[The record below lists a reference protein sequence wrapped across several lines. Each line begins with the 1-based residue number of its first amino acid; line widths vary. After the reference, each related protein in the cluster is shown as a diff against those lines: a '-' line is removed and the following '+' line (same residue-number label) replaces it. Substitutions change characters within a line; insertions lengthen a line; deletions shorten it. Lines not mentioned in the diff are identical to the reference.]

1 MCSEPVIEIRSLAKA
16 YNIYK
21 RPQDRLK
28 QMLWRR
34 RRRFY
39 EEYWAIHDISLS
51 VAPGETVGIV
61 GRNGSGKSTLLQMI
75 AGTVTPTQGTVAV
88 RGRVA
93 ALLELGAGF
102 NPEFTGRENVWLAAS
117 ILGLGNAEIA
127 ARLQDIVD
135 FAAIGDFLDQPVKL
149 YSSGMFARLAFA
161 VAAHVD
167 ADVLIVDETL
177 SVGDAAFNQKC
188 MRFIRAFK
196 ARGTLLFVS
205 HDMAA
210 VTALCDR
217 VIWIDRGALRAEG
230 SAKET
235 CFEYLAAMDQDLDD
249 SSSFRVA
256 GRRLAPEPARIVQDP
271 RRALLDSSVHRNE
284 IDLFEFD
291 EEARSYGRNGARILD
306 VGLEDVAGS
315 RLAALVG
322 GEDAVLHIRCRAL
335 ADVARPIVG
344 FQIKDRL
351 GQFLFGDN
359 TYLTYRLAPM
369 PMATGQEF
377 SARFH
382 FQMPY
387 LPTGDY
393 SVVAAI
399 AEGTQVEN
407 VAHHWIDDALFFRVQ
422 SSHVARGLVGIPML
436 DIAIVAD
443 SGALKGEMPAEPGH
457 DHPPQ
462 PHARPLDRGI
472 SDGGGGNS
480 RGEQ

>member
-1 MCSEPVIEIRSLAKA
+1 MCSEPVIEISGLGKA

-21 RPQDRLK
+21 KPQDRLK

-34 RRRFY
+34 WRRFY

-51 VAPGETVGIV
+51 VGRGETIGII
-61 GRNGSGKSTLLQMI
+61 GRNGSGKSTLLQLI
-75 AGTVTPTQGTVAV
+75 AGTVSPTQGSVKV
-88 RGRVA
+88 SGRVA

-102 NPEFTGRENVWLAAS
+102 NPEFTGRENIYLAAS
-117 ILGLGNAEIA
+117 ILGLNEREIEQ
-127 ARLQDIVD
+127 RLALIIE

-196 ARGTLLFVS
+196 ERGTLLFVS
-205 HDMAA
+205 HDMGA
-210 VTALCDR
+210 VAALCDR
-217 VIWIDRGALRAEG
+217 VVWIDRGALRAQG
-230 SAKET
+230 AAKEI
-235 CFEYLAAMDQDLDD
+235 CFEYLAAMEQERDD

-256 GRRLAPEPARIVQDP
+256 GRRAAPPEAARIVQDP
-271 RRALLDSSVHRNE
+271 RRALLDNSVHRNE

-291 EEARSYGRNGARILD
+291 AEARAFGHQGARILD
-306 VGLEDVAGS
+306 VAIEDAAGN
-315 RLAALVG
+315 RLPALVG
-322 GEDAVLHIRCRAL
+322 GEDVVLRIRAEAL
-335 ADVARPIVG
+335 ADVTRPIMG

-359 TYLTYRLAPM
+359 TYLTYRLQPLA
-369 PMATGQEF
+369 MAAGGRF

-399 AEGTQVEN
+399 AEGTQEEN
-407 VAHHWIDDALFFRVQ
+407 VIQHWIDDALFFRVQ
-422 SSHVARGLVGIPML
+422 SSHVTRGLIGIPML
-436 DIAIVAD
+436 DIAILPEGSDRALD
-443 SGALKGEMPAEPGH
+443 HGATLLQPQDQKPA
-457 DHPPQ
+457 
-462 PHARPLDRGI
+462 
-472 SDGGGGNS
+472 
-480 RGEQ
+480 

>member
-1 MCSEPVIEIRSLAKA
+1 MCSDTVIQISGLGKA

-34 RRRFY
+34 WRRFY
-39 EEYWAIHDISLS
+39 EEYWAIHDISLTI
-51 VAPGETVGIV
+51 ARGETIGII
-61 GRNGSGKSTLLQMI
+61 GRNGSGKSTLLQLI
-75 AGTVTPTQGTVAV
+75 AGTVSPTQGTVKV
-88 RGRVA
+88 SGRVA

-102 NPEFTGRENVWLAAS
+102 NPEFSGRENVYLAAS
-117 ILGLGNAEIA
+117 ILGLSQAEID
-127 ARLQDIVD
+127 ARLALIID

-188 MRFIRAFK
+188 MRFIRGFK
-196 ARGTLLFVS
+196 ERGTLLFVS
-205 HDMAA
+205 HDMGA
-210 VTALCDR
+210 VAGLCDR
-217 VIWIDRGALRAEG
+217 VVWIDRGAVRAEG
-230 SAKET
+230 TAKEI
-235 CFEYLAAMDQDLDD
+235 CFEYLAAMEQERDD

-256 GRRLAPEPARIVQDP
+256 GRRVAAPEPARIIHDP
-271 RRALLDSSVHRNE
+271 RRELLDASVHRNE

-291 EEARSYGRNGARILD
+291 EEARSFGQNGARILD
-306 VGLEDVAGS
+306 VAIEDAAGN
-315 RLAALVG
+315 RLPALVG
-322 GEDAVLHIRCRAL
+322 GEDVVLRIRAEAL
-335 ADVARPIVG
+335 ADVARPILG

-359 TYLTYRLAPM
+359 TYLTYRLAPVA
-369 PMATGQEF
+369 MAAGQRF

-399 AEGTQVEN
+399 AEGTQAEN
-407 VAHHWIDDALFFRVQ
+407 VAHHWIDDAIFFRVQ
-422 SSHVARGLVGIPML
+422 SSHVTRGLIGIPML
-436 DIAIVAD
+436 DIAIVAED
-443 SGALKGEMPAEPGH
+443 GSDRA
-457 DHPPQ
+457 
-462 PHARPLDRGI
+462 LDRPAALLQPQ
-472 SDGGGGNS
+472 D
-480 RGEQ
+480 QKPA

>member
-1 MCSEPVIEIRSLAKA
+1 MCSDPVIEIAGLGKA

-21 RPQDRLK
+21 KPQDRLK

-39 EEYWAIHDISLS
+39 AEYWAIHDISLN
-51 VAPGETVGIV
+51 VARGETIGII
-61 GRNGSGKSTLLQMI
+61 GRNGSGKSTLLQLI
-75 AGTVTPTQGTVAV
+75 AGTVTPTQGTVTV

-102 NPEFTGRENVWLAAS
+102 NPEFTGRENIYLSAS
-117 ILGLGNAEIA
+117 ILGLSAAEIE
-127 ARLQDIVD
+127 ARLGAIID

-167 ADVLIVDETL
+167 ADILIVDETL

-188 MRFIRAFK
+188 MRFIREFK

-205 HDMAA
+205 HDIGA
-210 VTALCDR
+210 VTGLCDR
-217 VIWIDRGALRAEG
+217 VVWIDRGVLRAQG
-230 SAKET
+230 PAKEI
-235 CFEYLAAMDQDLDD
+235 CFDYLEAMERERDD

-256 GRRLAPEPARIVQDP
+256 GRRVAPEPARIVHDP
-271 RRALLDSSVHRNE
+271 RRALLDASIHRND

-291 EEARSYGRNGARILD
+291 EHARSFGHDGARIID
-306 VGLEDVAGS
+306 VRLEDRAGN

-322 GEDAVLHIRCRAL
+322 GEDAVLRIRAKAL
-335 ADVARPIVG
+335 TDIARPILG
-344 FQIKDRL
+344 FQIRDRL

-359 TYLTYRLAPM
+359 TYLTYRLSPA
-369 PMATGQEF
+369 AVTAGQVF

-387 LPTGDY
+387 LRTGDY

-399 AEGTQVEN
+399 AEGTQADN
-407 VAHHWIDDALFFRVQ
+407 IAHHWIDDALFFRVQ
-422 SSHVARGLVGIPML
+422 SSHLARGLIGIPML
-436 DIAIVAD
+436 DIAITAED
-443 SGALKGEMPAEPGH
+443 GSSGG
-457 DHPPQ
+457 
-462 PHARPLDRGI
+462 
-472 SDGGGGNS
+472 
-480 RGEQ
+480 

>member
-1 MCSEPVIEIRSLAKA
+1 MCSEAVIEISGLAKA
-16 YNIYK
+16 YNIYR

-39 EEYWAIHDISLS
+39 EQYWAIHDLSLT
-51 VAPGETVGIV
+51 VGRGETVGII
-61 GRNGSGKSTLLQMI
+61 GRNGSGKSTLLQLI
-75 AGTVTPTQGTVAV
+75 AGTVTPTRGEIAV

-117 ILGLGNAEIA
+117 ILGLGTAEIA
-127 ARLQDIVD
+127 ARLPAIIA

-167 ADVLIVDETL
+167 ADILIVDETL

-188 MRFIRAFK
+188 MRFIHAFK

-217 VIWIDRGALRAEG
+217 VIWIDRGAVRGAG
-230 SAKET
+230 PAKDV
-235 CFEYLAAMDQDLDD
+235 CFDYLVAMEQDLDD
-249 SSSFRVA
+249 SSSFRVE
-256 GRRLAPEPARIVQDP
+256 GRRLAPEPVRIVQDP
-271 RRALLDSSVHRNE
+271 RRALLDASVHRNE

-291 EEARSYGRNGARILD
+291 DEARSFGRNGARILD
-306 VGLEDVAGS
+306 VGLEDPAGN
-315 RLAALVG
+315 RLAALIG

-335 ADVARPIVG
+335 VDVARPIVG
-344 FQIKDRL
+344 FRIKNRR

-359 TYLTYRLAPM
+359 TYLTYRLTPV
-369 PMATGQEF
+369 PMAAGRVF

-393 SVVAAI
+393 SVVVAI
-399 AEGTQVEN
+399 SEGTQAES

-422 SSHVARGLVGIPML
+422 SSHVARGLVGIPMI
-436 DIAIVAD
+436 DIA
-443 SGALKGEMPAEPGH
+443 MTAEPE
-457 DHPPQ
+457 
-462 PHARPLDRGI
+462 
-472 SDGGGGNS
+472 SDAGP
-480 RGEQ
+480 

>member
-1 MCSEPVIEIRSLAKA
+1 MYSEPVIEISGLAKA
-16 YNIYK
+16 YNIYQ

-39 EEYWAIHDISLS
+39 QEYWAIHDISLS
-51 VAPGETVGIV
+51 VARGETVGIV
-61 GRNGSGKSTLLQMI
+61 GRNGSGKSTLLQLI

-127 ARLQDIVD
+127 ARLQAMID

-188 MRFIRAFK
+188 MRFIREFK

-210 VTALCDR
+210 VTGLCDR
-217 VIWIDRGALRAEG
+217 VLWIDRGALRAQG
-230 SAKET
+230 SAKEI

-256 GRRLAPEPARIVQDP
+256 GRRLAPEPARIVEDP
-271 RRALLDSSVHRNE
+271 RRALLDASIHRNE

-291 EEARSYGRNGARILD
+291 EEARSYGRNGARIVD
-306 VGLEDVAGS
+306 VGLEDAAGN
-315 RLAALVG
+315 RLSALVG
-322 GEDAVLHIRCRAL
+322 GEDAVLRIRCRAL
-335 ADVARPIVG
+335 ADVDRPIVG

-369 PMATGQEF
+369 PMTAGQGF
-377 SARFH
+377 NARFH

-399 AEGTQVEN
+399 AEGTQAEN
-407 VAHHWIDDALFFRVQ
+407 VAQHWIDDALFFRVQ

-436 DIAIVAD
+436 DIAISVE
-443 SGALKGEMPAEPGH
+443 SGAFEGGGLAEPGH
-457 DHPPQ
+457 DHPTE
-462 PHARPLDRGI
+462 PHARPLDRSMGER
-472 SDGGGGNS
+472 GGGGGG
-480 RGEQ
+480 GEQ

>member
-1 MCSEPVIEIRSLAKA
+1 MCSEPVIDIAGLGKA

-21 RPQDRLK
+21 KPQDRLK

-34 RRRFY
+34 WRRFY

-51 VAPGETVGIV
+51 VGRGETVGII
-61 GRNGSGKSTLLQMI
+61 GRNGSGKSTLLQLI
-75 AGTVTPTQGTVAV
+75 AGTVSPTQGSVKV

-102 NPEFTGRENVWLAAS
+102 NPEFTGRENIYLAAS
-117 ILGLGNAEIA
+117 ILGLGQKEIEQ
-127 ARLQDIVD
+127 RLALIID

-188 MRFIRAFK
+188 MRFIRGFK
-196 ARGTLLFVS
+196 ERGTLLFVS
-205 HDMAA
+205 HDMGA
-210 VTALCDR
+210 VASLCDR
-217 VIWIDRGALRAEG
+217 VVWIDRGAVRDQG
-230 SAKET
+230 TPKEI
-235 CFEYLAAMDQDLDD
+235 CFEYLAAMEQDRDD

-256 GRRLAPEPARIVQDP
+256 GRRAAPEPARIVQDP
-271 RRALLDSSVHRNE
+271 RRALLDASVHRNE

-291 EEARSYGRNGARILD
+291 AGARAFGQYGARILD
-306 VGLEDVAGS
+306 VAIEDAAGS
-315 RLAALVG
+315 RLPALVG
-322 GEDAVLHIRCRAL
+322 GEDVVLRIRAKAESQL
-335 ADVARPIVG
+335 TRPILG

-359 TYLTYRLAPM
+359 TYLTYRLSPVPVAS
-369 PMATGQEF
+369 GQLF

-399 AEGTQVEN
+399 AEGTQAEN

-436 DIAIVAD
+436 DIAIVA
-443 SGALKGEMPAEPGH
+443 EE
-457 DHPPQ
+457 
-462 PHARPLDRGI
+462 
-472 SDGGGGNS
+472 
-480 RGEQ
+480 

>member
-1 MCSEPVIEIRSLAKA
+1 MCSEPVIELVGLGKA
-16 YNIYK
+16 YNIY
-21 RPQDRLK
+21 RQPQDRLK

-34 RRRFY
+34 WRRFY
-39 EEYWAIHDISLS
+39 EEYWAIHDISLTIGR
-51 VAPGETVGIV
+51 GETVGII
-61 GRNGSGKSTLLQMI
+61 GRNGSGKSTLLQLI
-75 AGTVTPTQGTVAV
+75 AGTVTPTLGTVAV

-102 NPEFTGRENVWLAAS
+102 NPEFTGRENVYLAAS
-117 ILGLGNAEIA
+117 ILGLEAGQIE
-127 ARLQDIVD
+127 ARLQAIID

-188 MRFIRAFK
+188 MRFIRGFK
-196 ARGTLLFVS
+196 AHGTLLFVS
-205 HDMAA
+205 HDMGA
-210 VTALCDR
+210 VASLCDR
-217 VIWIDRGALRAEG
+217 VVWIDRGAVRDQG
-230 SAKET
+230 PPKEV
-235 CFEYLAAMDQDLDD
+235 CFEYLAAMEQDRDD

-256 GRRLAPEPARIVQDP
+256 GRRTAPEPARIVQDP
-271 RRALLDSSVHRNE
+271 RRALLDASVHRNE

-291 EEARSYGRNGARILD
+291 AGARAFGQYGARILD
-306 VGLEDVAGS
+306 VAIEDAAGN
-315 RLAALVG
+315 RLPALVG
-322 GEDAVLHIRCRAL
+322 GEDVVLRIRARAETDL
-335 ADVARPIVG
+335 TRPILG

-359 TYLTYRLAPM
+359 TYLTYRLAPV
-369 PMATGQEF
+369 PIAAGQHF

-399 AEGTQVEN
+399 AEGTQEEN

-436 DIAIVAD
+436 DIAIT
-443 SGALKGEMPAEPGH
+443 AE
-457 DHPPQ
+457 
-462 PHARPLDRGI
+462 
-472 SDGGGGNS
+472 DG
-480 RGEQ
+480 

>member
-1 MCSEPVIEIRSLAKA
+1 MCSEPVIEISGLGKA

-51 VAPGETVGIV
+51 IARGETVGII
-61 GRNGSGKSTLLQMI
+61 GRNGSGKSTLLQLI
-75 AGTVTPTQGTVAV
+75 AGTVAPTQGRVKV
-88 RGRVA
+88 SGRVA

-102 NPEFTGRENVWLAAS
+102 NPEFSGRENVYLAAS
-117 ILGLGNAEIA
+117 ILGLGQAEIE
-127 ARLQDIVD
+127 ARLAPIID

-188 MRFIRAFK
+188 MRFIREFK

-205 HDMAA
+205 HDMGA
-210 VTALCDR
+210 VASLCDR
-217 VIWIDRGALRAEG
+217 VVWIDRGAVRGEG
-230 SAKET
+230 PAKEI
-235 CFEYLAAMDQDLDD
+235 CFEYLAAMEQERDD

-256 GRRLAPEPARIVQDP
+256 GRRAAAPESARIVHDP
-271 RRALLDSSVHRNE
+271 RRALLDASVHRNE

-291 EEARSYGRNGARILD
+291 EAARSFGQNGARILD
-306 VGLEDVAGS
+306 VVIEDAAGN
-315 RLAALVG
+315 RLPALVG
-322 GEDAVLHIRCRAL
+322 GEDVVLRIRAQAL
-335 ADVARPIVG
+335 KDVARPILG

-359 TYLTYRLAPM
+359 TYLTYRLAPV
-369 PMATGQEF
+369 PMAAGQLF

-399 AEGTQVEN
+399 AEGTQAEN

-436 DIAIVAD
+436 DIAILPEAGE
-443 SGALKGEMPAEPGH
+443 SGGSAAGRHVSSG
-457 DHPPQ
+457 
-462 PHARPLDRGI
+462 
-472 SDGGGGNS
+472 S
-480 RGEQ
+480 